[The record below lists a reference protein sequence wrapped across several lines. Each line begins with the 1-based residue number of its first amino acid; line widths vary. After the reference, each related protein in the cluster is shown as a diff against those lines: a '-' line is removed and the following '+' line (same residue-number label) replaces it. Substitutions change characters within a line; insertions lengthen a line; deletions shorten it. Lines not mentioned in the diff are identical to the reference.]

1 MFALLL
7 ISIVAVPVLIGIQ
20 VARGHDLRRGLVALV
35 ALVLIYDVLY
45 MVMLHYLRFRW
56 NAG

>member
-7 ISIVAVPVLIGIQ
+7 ISIVAVPVLVATQ
-20 VARGHDLRRGLVALV
+20 AARGRDARRGVVALV

-45 MVMLHYLRFRW
+45 MAMLYYLRIRW
-56 NAG
+56 TAG